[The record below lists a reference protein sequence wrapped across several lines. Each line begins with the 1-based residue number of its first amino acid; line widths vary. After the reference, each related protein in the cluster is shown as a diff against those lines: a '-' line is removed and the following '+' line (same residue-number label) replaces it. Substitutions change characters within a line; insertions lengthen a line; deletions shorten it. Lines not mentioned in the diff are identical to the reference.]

1 MGMMVFDADI
11 LPGRM
16 EVNLINLIGGVY
28 DGILV
33 SDILGGEI
41 ELEADFLHESGCR
54 ECEYEFEADFTGL
67 FKAGAELLPHLLGQ
81 EYPELF
87 GNSHTGVEGAVTIES
102 TGEVRICGDY
112 MSGTDYVQAVISIDR
127 DRLSA
132 LMAEHEINELWDG
145 YGRSGFIRTADTDYW
160 VICQAVTELM
170 DSMRG
175 SSLEDLW
182 LIEPVREL
190 ARDYFHEVADQE
202 LAEKTK
208 CPVHSENGIPWAW
221 GC

>member
-1 MGMMVFDADI
+1 MGTMVFDADI
-11 LPGRM
+11 LPDRM
-16 EVNLINLIGGVY
+16 RVNLINLIGGVY
-28 DGILV
+28 DGLLVDGIL
-33 SDILGGEI
+33 DDEFDR
-41 ELEADFLHESGCR
+41 EADFLYESGCR
-54 ECEYEFEADFTGL
+54 ECEYEFETDFKGL
-67 FKAGAELLPHLLGQ
+67 FEAGAELLPHLLGQ

-87 GNSHTGVEGAVTIES
+87 GNSYTGVKGAITIES
-102 TGEVRICGDY
+102 TGGVRICDDY

-132 LMAEHEINELWDG
+132 LMAEHGISELWDG
-145 YGRSGFIRTADTDYW
+145 YGRDGFIRTAYADYW

-190 ARDYFHEVADQE
+190 ARDYLYEVADQE
-202 LAEKTK
+202 LAEKAK
-208 CPVHSENGIPWAW
+208 CPVHSENGVPWAW

>member
-1 MGMMVFDADI
+1 MGTMVFDADI
-11 LPGRM
+11 LPDRM

-28 DGILV
+28 DGLLVNGIL
-33 SDILGGEI
+33 DGEFDR
-41 ELEADFLHESGCR
+41 EADFLHESGCR

-87 GNSHTGVEGAVTIES
+87 GNPHTGVKGAITIES
-102 TGEVRICGDY
+102 TGEARICDDY
-112 MSGTDYVQAVISIDR
+112 MSGTDYVQATISTDR

-132 LMAEHEINELWDG
+132 LMAEHEISELWDG
-145 YGRSGFIRTADTDYW
+145 YDRSGFIRTAYADYW
-160 VICQAVTELM
+160 MICQAVTELM

-175 SSLEDLW
+175 GFLEDLW

-190 ARDYFHEVADQE
+190 ARDYFNEVVDPG
-202 LAEKTK
+202 LAEKVQ